1 MFSYVAPGNIF
12 AWVLMPV
19 RYLMP
24 LRHFVWL
31 NRMIIKITHFP
42 LLWLIFLY
50 EKYVLAPSMY
60 EPTDFVDNPG
70 RGRTRVLSTN
80 PVGRPSLFSP
90 TIRIREESVAG
101 FQQDRALEEV
111 FRRTPDFAS
120 LRTQRMH
127 ERKRTHN
134 VVRNWMDRND
144 DIPES
149 PNEAARAD
157 SRTQQDWGRKL
168 SLVREGPPRRRHISE
183 ARSIASDPAELVSNI
198 GFPMGGDG
206 YFDAVDRRDHA
217 ERRILKDQDAD
228 DELVTN
234 DEDED
239 EATVPSRR
247 GNAMSDTEEEEGED
261 YFKTP
266 TATRFNEHFVPTS
279 LDTSRSPMHQQATRQ
294 PKRSG
299 LHSRTMSSN
308 TILFNPMQ
316 TARRIPDTDLE
327 ISPGATGKTRSRLI
341 STRQTPVG
349 SPRPKSPRRAIPAF
363 GGSSRPRPIMPNRDA
378 MHTTANI
385 HRNDLVIDTARPRR
399 GKARRM
405 SSSDLL
411 DIQSDLGGMAN
422 DDAFGGV
429 PSSFVTQMAMATG
442 MITPGNRAKDKA
454 QRDRDNDDRD
464 RMSRLVL
471 ARMKT
476 LEEGF
481 ADVVKGMRG
490 LQRSSGMPST
500 AHTSASEGT
509 GSVSWAGDNEATM
522 RPFTTLDEAKG
533 GANSEGVRP
542 RTGGNRAAGSR
553 PGSRKSGDKSS
564 NRNSVIL
571 RSPVGS
577 AGGNY
582 KGKGKETEMSKEHND
597 SDSDV
602 GTFGGLEG
610 KVLRR
615 RGSSL

>member
-1 MFSYVAPGNIF
+1 
-12 AWVLMPV
+12 MPL

-42 LLWLIFLY
+42 LLCLIFLY

-70 RGRTRVLSTN
+70 RGRTKALSTN

-149 PNEAARAD
+149 PNGLARAD

-168 SLVREGPPRRRHISE
+168 SLAREGPPRRRHISE
-183 ARSIASDPAELVSNI
+183 ARSVASDPAELVSNI
-198 GFPMGGDG
+198 GFPLGGDG
-206 YFDAVDRRDHA
+206 YFDAIDRRDHA

-247 GNAMSDTEEEEGED
+247 GTARSDTEGEEGED

-279 LDTSRSPMHQQATRQ
+279 LDTTRSPMHQQVTRQ
-294 PKRSG
+294 AKRSG

-316 TARRIPDTDLE
+316 TTRRIPDTDLE
-327 ISPGATGKTRSRLI
+327 ISPGAGGKNRSRLI
-341 STRQTPVG
+341 GSRQTPVG
-349 SPRPKSPRRAIPAF
+349 SPRPKSPRRTIPAF
-363 GGSSRPRPIMPNRDA
+363 VGSSRPRPIMPNRDA
-378 MHTTANI
+378 MHTTENVL
-385 HRNDLVIDTARPRR
+385 RTGLVVDTGRPRR
-399 GKARRM
+399 AKTRRM

-442 MITPGNRAKDKA
+442 MITPGNRVKDKA
-454 QRDRDNDDRD
+454 QRDRENDDRD

-509 GSVSWAGDNEATM
+509 GSVSWVGDNEVTT
-522 RPFTTLDEAKG
+522 RPFTQHDGAKAG
-533 GANSEGVRP
+533 GHADNVKSRAS
-542 RTGGNRAAGSR
+542 GNRATGSR
-553 PGSRKSGDKSS
+553 PGSRRSGDKSS

-571 RSPVGS
+571 RSPIGS

-582 KGKGKETEMSKEHND
+582 KGKGRETEMSREHSD
-597 SDSDV
+597 SDSES
-602 GTFGGLEG
+602 GTFGGLER
-610 KVLRR
+610 KTLRR

>member
-1 MFSYVAPGNIF
+1 
-12 AWVLMPV
+12 MPL

-42 LLWLIFLY
+42 LLCLIFLY

-70 RGRTRVLSTN
+70 RGRTKALSTN

-149 PNEAARAD
+149 PNELARAD

-168 SLVREGPPRRRHISE
+168 SLAKEGPPRRRHISE
-183 ARSIASDPAELVSNI
+183 ARSVASDPAELVSNI
-198 GFPMGGDG
+198 GFPTGGDG
-206 YFDAVDRRDHA
+206 YFDAIDRRDHA

-247 GNAMSDTEEEEGED
+247 GNARSDTEEEEEGED

-279 LDTSRSPMHQQATRQ
+279 LDTTRSPMHQQATRQ
-294 PKRSG
+294 AKRSG

-327 ISPGATGKTRSRLI
+327 ISPGAGGKNRSRLI
-341 STRQTPVG
+341 SSRQTPVG
-349 SPRPKSPRRAIPAF
+349 SPRPKSPRRTIPAF
-363 GGSSRPRPIMPNRDA
+363 AGSSRPRPIMPNRDA
-378 MHTTANI
+378 MHTTENVL
-385 HRNDLVIDTARPRR
+385 RNGLVVDTSRPRR
-399 GKARRM
+399 VKTRRM

-442 MITPGNRAKDKA
+442 MITPGNRGKDKA
-454 QRDRDNDDRD
+454 QRDRENDDRD

-509 GSVSWAGDNEATM
+509 GSISWVGDNEVTA
-522 RPFTTLDEAKG
+522 RPFTQRDGAKAG
-533 GANSEGVRP
+533 GNPDNVRP
-542 RTGGNRAAGSR
+542 RASGNRATGSR
-553 PGSRKSGDKSS
+553 PGSRRSGDKSS

-571 RSPVGS
+571 RSPIGS

-582 KGKGKETEMSKEHND
+582 KGKGKEIDSPRERSD
-597 SDSDV
+597 SDSES
-602 GTFGGLEG
+602 GTFGGLER
-610 KVLRR
+610 KALRR

>member
-1 MFSYVAPGNIF
+1 
-12 AWVLMPV
+12 
-19 RYLMP
+19 
-24 LRHFVWL
+24 
-31 NRMIIKITHFP
+31 
-42 LLWLIFLY
+42 
-50 EKYVLAPSMY
+50 
-60 EPTDFVDNPG
+60 
-70 RGRTRVLSTN
+70 
-80 PVGRPSLFSP
+80 
-90 TIRIREESVAG
+90 
-101 FQQDRALEEV
+101 
-111 FRRTPDFAS
+111 
-120 LRTQRMH
+120 
-127 ERKRTHN
+127 
-134 VVRNWMDRND
+134 MDRND

-149 PNEAARAD
+149 PNELARAD
-157 SRTQQDWGRKL
+157 SQTQQDWGRKL

-198 GFPMGGDG
+198 GFPMGGTG
-206 YFDAVDRRDHA
+206 YFDGVDRRDHA

-247 GNAMSDTEEEEGED
+247 GNARSDTEGEEGED

-279 LDTSRSPMHQQATRQ
+279 LDTSRSPMHQQVSRQ
-294 PKRSG
+294 PKRGG

-316 TARRIPDTDLE
+316 TSRRIPDTDLE
-327 ISPGATGKTRSRLI
+327 ISPGAAGKTRSRLV

-349 SPRPKSPRRAIPAF
+349 SPRPKSPRRTIPAF

-385 HRNDLVIDTARPRR
+385 HRNGLVIDTGRPRR
-399 GKARRM
+399 GKVRR

-411 DIQSDLGGMAN
+411 DVQSDLGGMAN
-422 DDAFGGV
+422 NDAFDGV

-454 QRDRDNDDRD
+454 QRERDNDDRD

-500 AHTSASEGT
+500 AHNSASEGT
-509 GSVSWAGDNEATM
+509 GSISWAGDNEVTM
-522 RPFTTLDEAKG
+522 RPFTSIDEGKVG
-533 GANSEGVRP
+533 GNPGGVRSKAVSRP
-542 RTGGNRAAGSR
+542 AAGSR
-553 PGSRKSGDKSS
+553 PGSRRSGDKSS

-577 AGGNY
+577 SGGRAQ
-582 KGKGKETEMSKEHND
+582 GKGKEPEMSREHSD

-602 GTFGGLEG
+602 GTFGGLER
-610 KVLRR
+610 KPPRR